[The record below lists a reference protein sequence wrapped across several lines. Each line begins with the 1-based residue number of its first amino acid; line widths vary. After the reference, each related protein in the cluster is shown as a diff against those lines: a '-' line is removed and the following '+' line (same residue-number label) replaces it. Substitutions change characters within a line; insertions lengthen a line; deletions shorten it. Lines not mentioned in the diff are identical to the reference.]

1 MTTMKSTLVTFV
13 VIRYLARKNWKDTR
27 RLYMMGSDT
36 LVDNAII
43 KQIKG
48 VKKISNW
55 TYLDTILNLDQKRNV
70 RNMGL
75 I

>member
-1 MTTMKSTLVTFV
+1 MKSTLVTFV